1 MTLCECMHVC
11 LSGVCICLCECM
23 LVCAWGRLCVRE
35 CVYRGEYVC
44 VTVYVSRSV
53 SVCEC
58 VLKWRVYVFV

>member
-1 MTLCECMHVC
+1 M
-11 LSGVCICLCECM
+11 CLCECM

-58 VLKWRVYVFV
+58 VLKWRVYVFM